1 MSNAGLNP
9 QNNNDEDFRRAV
21 VCCSMI
27 QGMTN
32 SLEKGKKAGEATR
45 TGANGKKEEIKAG
58 EPIIDTTA
66 PNHMMGIDDVKKEA
80 YRTVVVNG
88 KQVQQK
94 LENYKEIKMKH
105 AEWKKREGFEDK
117 NKDQDAR

>member
-9 QNNNDEDFRRAV
+9 QIDNEKSRITI
-21 VCCSMI
+21 VCAMI
-27 QGMTN
+27 HETMN
-32 SLEKGKKAGEATR
+32 KSKGKEPGEVTIAESS
-45 TGANGKKEEIKAG
+45 GQKEEVGKR
-58 EPIIDTTA
+58 EPVIDTKSTK
-66 PNHMMGIDDVKKEA
+66 HQMGIDDKKKEA

-105 AEWKKREGFEDK
+105 DEWKKREGIEDK
-117 NKDQDAR
+117 NKDHDAR

>member
-9 QNNNDEDFRRAV
+9 QIDNEKSRITI
-21 VCCSMI
+21 VCAMI
-27 QGMTN
+27 QEVAKR
-32 SLEKGKKAGEATR
+32 LEKGQKAGDATR
-45 TGANGKKEEIKAG
+45 TTEKGEKEEIKAG

-66 PNHMMGIDDVKKEA
+66 PNYMMGIDDVKKEA

-105 AEWKKREGFEDK
+105 DEWKKREGIEDK
-117 NKDQDAR
+117 NKDHDAR

>member
-32 SLEKGKKAGEATR
+32 SLEKGQ
-45 TGANGKKEEIKAG
+45 KAG

-66 PNHMMGIDDVKKEA
+66 PNNMMGIDDVKKEA

-94 LENYKEIKMKH
+94 LENYKDIKMKH
-105 AEWKKREGFEDK
+105 DEWKKREGIEDK
-117 NKDQDAR
+117 NKDHDAR

>member
-32 SLEKGKKAGEATR
+32 SLEKGQKAGDATIA
-45 TGANGKKEEIKAG
+45 GANAKKTSVEIG
-58 EPIIDTTA
+58 EPVIGTTA
-66 PNHMMGIDDVKKEA
+66 SVHQMDIDDKKKEA
-80 YRTVVVNG
+80 HRTIVVNG
-88 KQVQQK
+88 KQVQVK
-94 LENYKEIKMKH
+94 LKNYKEIKMKH
-105 AEWKKREGFEDK
+105 DEWKKREGIEDK
-117 NKDQDAR
+117 NKDHDAR

>member
-9 QNNNDEDFRRAV
+9 QIDNEKSRITI
-21 VCCSMI
+21 VCAMI
-27 QGMTN
+27 QEVAKR
-32 SLEKGKKAGEATR
+32 LEKGQKAGDATIA
-45 TGANGKKEEIKAG
+45 GANAKKTSVEIG
-58 EPIIDTTA
+58 EPVIDTTA

-105 AEWKKREGFEDK
+105 DEWKKREGIEDK
-117 NKDQDAR
+117 NKDHDAR